1 MLKEKTIRISIVQ
14 IKSIMTPTPRRSNL
28 LAPSH
33 CFGQLCTLVYIWADI
48 HGHPQMALLSR
59 SNGWG
64 RCCDVIRARAI
75 IPHITHG
82 WRFSGCHARLTAT
95 TRWRASFD
103 RHLTGRLNQR
113 TGQMLVYQLCVRI
126 STQVRFWSSKSR
138 QCCCT
143 RTSCFYWN
151 QLLYVF
157 ICVKLVCAY
166 KLLMV
171 IKKCC
176 FG

>member
-14 IKSIMTPTPRRSNL
+14 IKSIMTPTPGRFNL

-126 STQVRFWSSKSR
+126 RKWDFEAPKAANVAALERLVFTETSY
-138 QCCCT
+138 CT
-143 RTSCFYWN
+143 C
-151 QLLYVF
+151 LY
-157 ICVKLVCAY
+157 A
-166 KLLMV
+166 
-171 IKKCC
+171 
-176 FG
+176 